1 MLRNA
6 DVSNRPKPNQRTPSG
21 EAFTRLILE
30 AFRFNGCLLAA
41 GDRLTQDLGLTS
53 ARWQVL
59 GAIDEGPLPV
69 AQISRNMGLSRQAVQ
84 RVANELAAGGFVA
97 FADNPIIGAPNSRV
111 LRRGAAGARR
121 DYPEAGRVG
130 QSHHSWL
137 RRIDGGSG
145 GKCSSG
151 SPVRD

>member
-6 DVSNRPKPNQRTPSG
+6 DDSHRAKAKQHTPSG
-21 EAFTRLILE
+21 EAFARVILE
-30 AFRFNGCLLAA
+30 AVRFNGCLLAA

-97 FADNPIIGAPNSRV
+97 FADNPNHRRAKLVELTEIGRRRSTRSPNGR
-111 LRRGAAGARR
+111 RRGPIASQPASTHRCWTRR
-121 DYPEAGRVG
+121 
-130 QSHHSWL
+130 QMFF
-137 RRIDGGSG
+137 
-145 GKCSSG
+145 
-151 SPVRD
+151 